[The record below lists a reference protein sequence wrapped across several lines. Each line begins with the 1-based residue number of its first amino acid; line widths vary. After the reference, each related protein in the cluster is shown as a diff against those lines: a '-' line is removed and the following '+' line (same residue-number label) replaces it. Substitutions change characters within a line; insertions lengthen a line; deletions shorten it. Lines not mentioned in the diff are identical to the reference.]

1 MIETP
6 DWMEW
11 VGLVAGLLT
20 TLAYL
25 PQVLQVWRTRSARDV
40 SLGMFTLM
48 VMGIGLWLVY
58 GLLIGSLALILANGV
73 TLLLAGLI
81 LIGKLR
87 FDRRD

>member
-6 DWMEW
+6 DWIEW